1 MTETPATSSSATT
14 SVPAIEVCNLVKR
27 FGGLTATDNLTF
39 TLAQGESLGLIG
51 PNGAGKTTVFSLI
64 MGELRQDSGTIKLNG
79 AEISKLSTADRIKQ
93 GVCRTYQV
101 PRPFAELTVRENIS
115 VGLMPNSLK
124 EMVFKPSDPAKEAE
138 LALSVGL
145 SESDLDR
152 TVGELAMGDLRKLEF
167 ARTLA
172 TGARIMLLDEVF
184 AGLTSGEITMIAALV
199 QQLREQGVTFLV
211 VSHDLP
217 AMKPLVDR
225 AIAIERGALIAEGS
239 FASVLADDTV
249 RSAYLGV

>member
-1 MTETPATSSSATT
+1 MTAQSVNATK
-14 SVPAIEVCNLVKR
+14 PAIEVNNLVKR
-27 FGGLTATDNLTF
+27 FGGLVATDDLSF

-64 MGELRQDSGTIKLNG
+64 MGELRQNSGSIKLNG
-79 AEISKLSTADRIKQ
+79 TEISKLATTDRIKR

-115 VGLMPNSLK
+115 VGLMPNSIRQ
-124 EMVFKPSDPAKEAE
+124 MVFKKSDRERENE

-145 SESDLDR
+145 SEADLDR
-152 TVGELAMGDLRKLEF
+152 AVGELAMGDLRKLEF

-172 TGARIMLLDEVF
+172 TGATIMLLDEVF
-184 AGLTSGEITMIAALV
+184 AGLTSGEITMISELV
-199 QQLREQGVTFLV
+199 QQLRKQGLTFLI

-217 AMKPLVDR
+217 AMEPLVDR
-225 AIAIERGALIAEGS
+225 AIAIERGALIAEGDFS
-239 FASVLADDTV
+239 SVLADDTV
-249 RSAYLGV
+249 RAAYLGE

>member
-1 MTETPATSSSATT
+1 VTANASATA
-14 SVPAIEVCNLVKR
+14 PAIEVSNLVKR
-27 FGGLTATDNLTF
+27 FGGLTATDNLSF

-64 MGELRQDSGTIKLNG
+64 MGELQQDSGTIVLNG
-79 AEISKLSTADRIKQ
+79 TEISKLTTAERIKR

-101 PRPFAELTVRENIS
+101 PRPFAHLTVRENIS
-115 VGLMPNSLK
+115 VGLMPNSIR
-124 EMVFKPSDPAKEAE
+124 EMIFKPSDSARETE

-172 TGARIMLLDEVF
+172 TGANIMLLDEVF
-184 AGLTSGEITMIAALV
+184 AGLTSGEITMIAELV
-199 QQLREQGVTFLV
+199 QQLRQRGVTFLM

-217 AMKPLVDR
+217 AMEPLVDR
-225 AIAIERGALIAEGS
+225 AIAIERGALIAEGVFS
-239 FASVLADDTV
+239 SVLADKTV

>member
-1 MTETPATSSSATT
+1 MTEPVTEPVTT
-14 SVPAIEVCNLVKR
+14 TAPAIEVSNLVKR

-39 TLAQGESLGLIG
+39 TVAQGESLGLIG

-64 MGELRQDSGTIKLNG
+64 MGELVQDSGAIKLNG
-79 AEISKLSTADRIKQ
+79 EEVSKLSTAERIKK

-101 PRPFAELTVRENIS
+101 PRPFSDLTVRENIS
-115 VGLMPNSLK
+115 VGLMPNSIR
-124 EMVFKPSDPAKEAE
+124 EMVFKSSDRAKEAE

-145 SESDLDR
+145 SEADLDR

-167 ARTLA
+167 ARTMA
-172 TGARIMLLDEVF
+172 TGANIMLLDEVF
-184 AGLTSGEITMIAALV
+184 AGLTSGEITMIAELV
-199 QQLREQGVTFLV
+199 QRLRAQGVTFLV

-217 AMKPLVDR
+217 AMEPLVDR
-225 AIAIERGALIAEGS
+225 TIAIERGALIAEGS
-239 FASVLADDTV
+239 FADVLADSTV

>member
-1 MTETPATSSSATT
+1 MTEPVTEPVTT
-14 SVPAIEVCNLVKR
+14 TAPAIEVSNLVKR

-39 TLAQGESLGLIG
+39 TVAQGESLGLIG

-64 MGELRQDSGTIKLNG
+64 MGELVQDSGAIKLNG
-79 AEISKLSTADRIKQ
+79 EEVSKLSTAERIKK

-101 PRPFAELTVRENIS
+101 PRPFSDLTGRENIS
-115 VGLMPNSLK
+115 VGLMPNSIR
-124 EMVFKPSDPAKEAE
+124 EMVFKSSDRAKEAE

-145 SESDLDR
+145 SEADLDR

-167 ARTLA
+167 ARTMA
-172 TGARIMLLDEVF
+172 TGANIMLLDEVF
-184 AGLTSGEITMIAALV
+184 AGLTSGEITMIAELV
-199 QQLREQGVTFLV
+199 QRLRAQGVTFLV

-217 AMKPLVDR
+217 AMEPLVDR
-225 AIAIERGALIAEGS
+225 TIAIERGALIAEGS
-239 FASVLADDTV
+239 FADVLADSTV